1 VTRWGLVLLLAFLV
15 LGLRSSL
22 DTSRALKYGVWA
34 AALVILFVSAGNH
47 AL

>member
-1 VTRWGLVLLLAFLV
+1 VTRWGLVLLLTFLA

-22 DTSRALKYGVWA
+22 DTRRALKYGVWA
-34 AALVILFVSAGNH
+34 VALVIVFVSARNH